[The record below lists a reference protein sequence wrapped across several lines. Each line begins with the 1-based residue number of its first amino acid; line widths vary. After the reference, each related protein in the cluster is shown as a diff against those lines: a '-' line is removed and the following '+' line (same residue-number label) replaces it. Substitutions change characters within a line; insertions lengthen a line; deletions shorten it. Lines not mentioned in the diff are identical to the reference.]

1 MFRNTKKHFF
11 HSNHTMRIVFFGT
24 PDFAVAS
31 LEALIQANFN
41 VVAVVTAPDKPAG
54 RGMQLQSSAVKQFAE
69 TQGLPVLQ
77 PLKLKD
83 PAFVEELT
91 LYKPDLQVIVAF
103 RMLPEVIW
111 NLPPLGTFNL
121 HGSLL
126 PNYRGAAPIHWAVI
140 NGETET
146 GVTTF
151 FLQHEIDTGDLLF
164 QETEPIS
171 PTDTTG
177 DLYERLMRK
186 GAKLVVKTA
195 QAIQANDIHPQPQ
208 DESSPMKAAPKLH
221 RETGQVHWSK
231 TGQEIVNLVRGMNPF
246 PSAHTEFQGKN
257 CKVIR
262 VEFHPE
268 VIPDL
273 GIGIWD
279 TDQKTFLRVGCADGY
294 INILEWQMEGKKKM
308 KIDEFLRGYS
318 FNF

>member
-1 MFRNTKKHFF
+1 
-11 HSNHTMRIVFFGT
+11 MRIVFFGT

-54 RGMQLQSSAVKQFAE
+54 RGQQLQSSAVKQFAE

-77 PLKLKD
+77 PIKLKD
-83 PAFVEELT
+83 PVFVEELR

-103 RMLPEVIW
+103 RMLPEVVW

-164 QETEPIS
+164 QETEPIL
-171 PTDTTG
+171 PDDTTG
-177 DLYERLMRK
+177 DVYERLMKR

-195 QAIQANDIHPQPQ
+195 VAIQAGTTNPVPQ
-208 DESSPMKAAPKLH
+208 DETAAMKPAPKLT
-221 RETGQVHWSK
+221 RASGEIHWSK
-231 TGQEIVNLVRGMNPF
+231 TGAEIYNLVRGMYPF
-246 PSAHTEFQGKN
+246 PGSHTTFQGKN
-257 CKVIR
+257 CKLIQVK
-262 VEFHPE
+262 FHPE
-268 VIPDL
+268 SIPDL

-279 TDQKTFLRVGCADGY
+279 TDQKSFLRVGCQDGY
-294 INILEWQMEGKKKM
+294 IEILEWQMEGKKRM
-308 KIDEFLRGYS
+308 KIDEFLRGYN

>member
-1 MFRNTKKHFF
+1 M
-11 HSNHTMRIVFFGT
+11 MRIVFFGT

-83 PAFVEELT
+83 PAFVEELN

-111 NLPPLGTFNL
+111 SLPPLGTFNL

-151 FLQHEIDTGDLLF
+151 FLQQEIDTGDLLF
-164 QETEPIS
+164 QEKELIS

-177 DLYERLMRK
+177 DVYERLMRK

-195 QAIQANDIHPQPQ
+195 LAIQANDIHPQPQ

-221 RETGQVHWSK
+221 RETGQLHWSK
-231 TGQEIVNLVRGMNPF
+231 TGKEIGNLVRGMNPF

-257 CKVIR
+257 CKVIC

-268 VIPDL
+268 PIPSL

-279 TDQKTFLRVGCADGY
+279 TDQKTFLRVGCKDGY
-294 INILEWQMEGKKKM
+294 VKILEWQMEGKKKM
-308 KIDEFLRGYS
+308 KIEDFLRGYS
-318 FNF
+318 FTF

>member
-1 MFRNTKKHFF
+1 
-11 HSNHTMRIVFFGT
+11 MRIVFFGT

-41 VVAVVTAPDKPAG
+41 VVAVVTAPDNPAG
-54 RGMQLQSSAVKQFAE
+54 RGQQLQSSAVKQFAE
-69 TQGLPVLQ
+69 KRGLPILQ
-77 PLKLKD
+77 PRKLKD
-83 PAFVEELT
+83 PAFVEELK

-140 NGETET
+140 NGEKET

-164 QETEPIS
+164 QETEPIH
-171 PTDTTG
+171 PHDTTG
-177 DLYERLMRK
+177 DVYNRLMKR
-186 GAKLVVKTA
+186 GAQLVIKTTK
-195 QAIQANDIHPQPQ
+195 AIQSGTTNPIPQ
-208 DESSPMKAAPKLH
+208 DEKMALNQAPKLT
-221 RETGQVHWSK
+221 RASGEVHWSK
-231 TGQEIVNLVRGMNPF
+231 PGAEIYNLVRGMSPF
-246 PSAHTEFQGKN
+246 PGSHTTFQGKN
-257 CKVIR
+257 CKLTQIK
-262 VEFHPE
+262 FHPE
-268 VIPDL
+268 LLPSL

-279 TDQKTFLRVGCADGY
+279 TDQKTFLRVGCQDGY
-294 INILEWQMEGKKKM
+294 IEILEWQMEGKKRM
-308 KIDEFLRGYS
+308 KIDEFLRGYN

>member
-1 MFRNTKKHFF
+1 
-11 HSNHTMRIVFFGT
+11 MRIVFFGT

-31 LEALIQANFN
+31 LSALMEAKFN

-54 RGMQLQSSAVKQFAE
+54 RGQQLQSSAVKQFAE
-69 TQGLPVLQ
+69 TKGLPVLQ

-83 PAFVEELT
+83 PTFVEELK

-140 NGETET
+140 NGESET

-164 QETEPIS
+164 QESEPIH
-171 PTDTTG
+171 PNDTTG
-177 DLYERLMRK
+177 DVYHRLMNR
-186 GAKLVVKTA
+186 GANLVVKTA
-195 QAIQANDIHPQPQ
+195 QAIQSGTTKPQPQ
-208 DESSPMKAAPKLH
+208 DESKAIKAAPKLT
-221 RETGQVHWSK
+221 RATGEVHWSQK
-231 TGQEIVNLVRGMNPF
+231 GQEIYNLVRGMYPF
-246 PSAHTEFQGKN
+246 PGSYTTFQGKN
-257 CKVIR
+257 CKLTKI
-262 VEFHPE
+262 EFHPE
-268 VIPDL
+268 IIPDL

-279 TDQKTFLRVGCADGY
+279 TDQKTYLRVGCQDGY
-294 INILEWQMEGKKKM
+294 IKILEWQMEGKKRM
-308 KIDEFLRGYS
+308 NIDEFLRGYN

>member
-1 MFRNTKKHFF
+1 
-11 HSNHTMRIVFFGT
+11 MRIVFFGT

-31 LEALIQANFN
+31 LEALIQANFD

-54 RGMQLQSSAVKQFAE
+54 RGQQLQSSAVKQYAE

-77 PLKLKD
+77 PVKLKD
-83 PAFVEELT
+83 PAFAEELR

-111 NLPPLGTFNL
+111 DLPPLGTFNL

-164 QETEPIS
+164 QEKEPIH
-171 PTDTTG
+171 PNDTTG
-177 DLYERLMRK
+177 DVYDRLMKR

-195 QAIQANDIHPQPQ
+195 QAIQAGTTHPVPQ
-208 DESSPMKAAPKLH
+208 DESAEMKPAPKLT
-221 RETGQVHWSK
+221 RSTGEVHWSK
-231 TGQEIVNLVRGMNPF
+231 SGEDIFNLVRGMHPF
-246 PSAHTEFQGKN
+246 PGSHTTFQGKN
-257 CKVIR
+257 CKLIQIK
-262 VEFHPE
+262 FHPE
-268 VIPDL
+268 MIPDL

-279 TDQKTFLRVGCADGY
+279 TDQKTFLRVGCQNGY
-294 INILEWQMEGKKKM
+294 IEILEWQMEGKKRM
-308 KIDEFLRGYS
+308 KIEDFLRGYN

>member
-1 MFRNTKKHFF
+1 MFPNTKKHFF
-11 HSNHTMRIVFFGT
+11 HSKHTMRIVFFGT

-77 PLKLKD
+77 PLKLKE
-83 PAFVEELT
+83 PSFVEELK
-91 LYKPDLQVIVAF
+91 LYEPDLQVIVAF

-164 QETEPIS
+164 QEKEAIS

-177 DLYERLMRK
+177 DVYERLMRK
-186 GAKLVVKTA
+186 GAQLVVKTA
-195 QAIQANDIHPQPQ
+195 TAIQENNINPQPQ

-231 TGQEIVNLVRGMNPF
+231 GGQEIVNLVRGMNPF
-246 PSAHTEFQGKN
+246 PSAHTQFQGKN
-257 CKVIR
+257 CKLMQVA
-262 VEFHPE
+262 FHPE
-268 VIPDL
+268 PIPDL

-294 INILEWQMEGKKKM
+294 INILEWQMEGKKRM
-308 KIDEFLRGYS
+308 KIDEFLRGY
-318 FNF
+318 NFTF